1 MATAV
6 TVRGLPG
13 LVQDANRPTPDY
25 ITDLTGKRYPLTSID
40 SAYAMANVTCQ
51 TLALGQEINAYL
63 KTAEYAAA
71 PDDLKATV
79 QLTKYQLASAQASN
93 FVCLAMLY
101 RVYSLRPGFQTDY
114 MKSRNLRLDTITA
127 PDANGEWTQFQ
138 IGSTDDWVRVADYIT
153 RDVLRKTAQ
162 KPSITLTQQGATMQ
176 GMGIGINL
184 LAPVVLGATG
194 AGTAAAATT
203 GAATAATG
211 AGAAVVAAGGTV
223 AQGIAALFS
232 WPVAVTVVC
241 VVGVYQLGNVTTFT
255 IKEGMAAIQE
265 YMVANTAL
273 QKDAHEEQK
282 KLIQAYLNAKTPEEK
297 QRALEAFGLWEKK
310 IENMADSGG
319 LINGLFGGSFDL
331 QKIAYTALGLAG
343 VYLGVQLFL
352 KNRPAASA
360 SAAD

>member
-13 LVQDANRPTPDY
+13 FVQDANRPTPDY

-40 SAYAMANVTCQ
+40 AAYAMANVTCQ
-51 TLALGQEINAYL
+51 TLALGQEVNAYL
-63 KTAEYAAA
+63 RTAEYAAA

-79 QLTKYQLASAQASN
+79 QLTKMQLASTQASN
-93 FVCLAMLY
+93 FVCLASLY

-114 MKSRNLRLDTITA
+114 MRSRNLRLDTITA
-127 PDANGEWTQFQ
+127 PDANGEWTQFR
-138 IGSTDDWVRVADYIT
+138 IGSTDDWVRVADYVT
-153 RDVLRKTAQ
+153 RDVLRQTAR
-162 KPSITLTQQGATMQ
+162 KPPITLTQQGATMR
-176 GMGIGINL
+176 GMGIAVNL
-184 LAPVVLGATG
+184 LAPVALGAVE

-203 GAATAATG
+203 GAATAASG

-223 AQGIAALFS
+223 AQGIVALFS

-241 VVGVYQLGNVTTFT
+241 IVGAYQLGNVTTFT
-255 IKEGMAAIQE
+255 FKEGLAAIQE
-265 YMVANTAL
+265 YMAAHTAL
-273 QKDAHEEQK
+273 QKDAFEESK
-282 KLIQAYLNAKTPEEK
+282 KLINAFVNAKTPEER

-310 IENMADSGG
+310 IENMANSGG
-319 LINGLFGGSFDL
+319 LLDGLFGGSFDI

-343 VYLGVQLFL
+343 LYLGVQLFL
-352 KNRPAASA
+352 KNRPAPSA